1 MLKLQAAPT
10 FTAKVGIPVPGA
22 EPIDVRFVFKHMTR
36 EALESFLT
44 GADAAAR
51 SDVETI
57 MAIAEGWHDV
67 DQPFGREAVE
77 LLTQNYH
84 GSARAVLST
93 YVTEL
98 AAARLGN

>member
-1 MLKLQAAPT
+1 MNVKRFTAPT
-10 FTAKVGIPVPGA
+10 SRDALKQ
-22 EPIDVRFVFKHMTR
+22 VRL
-36 EALESFLT
+36 A
-44 GADAAAR
+44 
-51 SDVETI
+51 
-57 MAIAEGWHDV
+57 
-67 DQPFGREAVE
+67 FGREAVE